1 MPAESSV
8 VPGALS
14 ADALDFAG
22 RAVVVLGDV
31 MLDTWIDGHVE
42 RISPEAPIPVL
53 RIDRRREMLGGA
65 GNVARNI
72 AALGGRAVLI
82 GVVGKDDPGRKVVRL
97 AGEAGPQP
105 GHISARLV
113 TAKSSPTTHK
123 TRYVAAGQQILRV
136 DEEVAAPVE
145 GRLAARLIEAFE
157 AALPEAAA
165 VILSDYAKGTLA
177 PAVIARAIA
186 AARAAGKPVIVDPK
200 ARDMS
205 RYRGVTLLTPN
216 RAETYAA
223 TGIDCAE
230 DVSTERAGRELLAAA
245 AAEAALITRGAGGLS
260 VIPRDG
266 PALHVPSRARA
277 VFDVSG
283 AGDTLVAALALALS
297 AGAPLV
303 FAAHLANAA
312 AGIVVG
318 KPGTATL
325 SPRELSAALHEEE
338 AHEIT
343 VKIVGLEEALEQVA
357 VWRARGQRIGFTNG
371 CFDLIHPGHV
381 RLLSKARAEC
391 DRLIVAL
398 NTDASVRRLK
408 GPERPVQN
416 ETARAT
422 VMASIGSVDLVTLF
436 AQDDPAKLIEAI
448 RPDVLVKG
456 ADYSPEEVVGGDFVR
471 SYGGRLVLVPLEAG
485 QSTTRTILKIAGG
498 SAAGG

>member
-1 MPAESSV
+1 MPAENSLAPGP
-8 VPGALS
+8 PGA
-14 ADALDFAG
+14 AALDFAG
-22 RAVVVLGDV
+22 LGVIVLGDV

-72 AALGGRAVLI
+72 AALGGRAILI
-82 GVVGKDDPGRKVVRL
+82 GVVGKDDPGRKVLRL
-97 AGEAGPQP
+97 AGEAGPRP
-105 GHISARLV
+105 GQVAARLV
-113 TAKSSPTTHK
+113 MSKNSPTTHK

-136 DEEVAAPVE
+136 DEEVASPVVGAP
-145 GRLAARLIEAFE
+145 AARLIATFE
-157 AALPEAAA
+157 AALAEAAA
-165 VILSDYAKGTLA
+165 VVISDYAKGTLA
-177 PAVIARAIA
+177 PAVLERAIA

-205 RYRGVTLLTPN
+205 RYRGVTMLTPN
-216 RAETYAA
+216 RAEAYAA

-230 DVSTERAGRELLAAA
+230 AESAERAGRELILAA
-245 AAEAALITRGAGGLS
+245 AAEAALITRGASGLS
-260 VIPRDG
+260 LIPRDG
-266 PALHVPSRARA
+266 PALHVPSRARD

-283 AGDTLVAALALALS
+283 AGDTLVAALALALA

-303 FAAHLANAA
+303 LAAHVANAA
-312 AGIVVG
+312 AGVVVG

-325 SPRELSAALHEEE
+325 SPRELAAALHEEE
-338 AHEIT
+338 TQEIT
-343 VKIVGLEEALEQVA
+343 AKIVGLDEALERVA
-357 VWRARGQRIGFTNG
+357 GWRAAGQRIGFTNG

-391 DRLIVAL
+391 DRLVVGL
-398 NTDASVRRLK
+398 NSDASVRRLK

-436 AQDDPAKLIEAI
+436 AQDDPLRLIEAI

-456 ADYSPEEVVGGDFVR
+456 ADYAPEEVVGGDFVR

-485 QSTTRTILKIAGG
+485 QSTTRTILRIAGG
-498 SAAGG
+498 NAAGG